1 MSNIIAQTI
10 EQISKEKNVDP
21 AIIISAL
28 EDAMVA
34 ASRKYYK
41 TSEDIHARFDP
52 ETGSVEIFAVKRV
65 VETVEN
71 PTLEIALSE
80 ALEIDETLEVDDTV
94 EIPKPMDVLG
104 RIAAQTAKQVILQ
117 KVREAERQN
126 IYDEYSQKISEMVNG
141 VVKRFEGPDIIVD
154 IGKTEALLPLREQSR
169 AEIYKQ
175 GERIRAVIV
184 KVLPAAKGPQVILS
198 RIDPQ
203 LLVHLF
209 EMEIPEI
216 YDGTIVVKNAV
227 HEPGDRAKV
236 AVASLDRDVDPV
248 GACVGMKGS
257 RINSIIREIRGEKI
271 DIVQWSDDPAQYAAN
286 ALNPAKISKVLILDA
301 SAKHMEVIVEEKQQ
315 SLAIG
320 KKGQNVRLASRLIGW
335 QIDVKSEEQKKQEVL
350 SVMESLTSSS
360 TSLSELEG
368 ISDRII
374 ASLREAGIENVE
386 RILELDEAGLREIP
400 GIGEKTAARIMEV
413 ARDLFEEVE
422 IEVPEGVDLP
432 TAIAAAREEAPA
444 EEEAVAEEEALA
456 AEPAPAAEAA
466 EEEAPAEEE
475 AVAAEAATAAE
486 AAEEEAVAEEEAPA
500 EKEAVA
506 EEEALAAEAATAAEA
521 AEEEAPAEE
530 EAVAEEEALAAE
542 AATAAEAAPGEEK
555 ASGLEN
561 GDEKDRTE

>member
-21 AIIISAL
+21 KIIISAL

-34 ASRKYYK
+34 ASRKFYK
-41 TSEDIHARFDP
+41 TSEDINARFDP
-52 ETGSVEIFAVKRV
+52 ETGTVEIFAVRRV

-71 PTLEIALSE
+71 PSLEISLAE
-80 ALEIDETLEVDDTV
+80 AKEIDSSLEIDDTV
-94 EIPKPMDVLG
+94 EIPKPTDVLG

-126 IYDEYSQKISEMVNG
+126 IFNEYSQKIGEMVNG
-141 VVKRFEGPDIIVD
+141 IAKRFEGPDIIVD

-169 AEIYKQ
+169 AETYKQ

-184 KVLPAAKGPQVILS
+184 KVLPVAKGPQVILS
-198 RIDPQ
+198 RTDPQ
-203 LLVHLF
+203 LLVSLF

-216 YDGTIVVKNAV
+216 YDGTIVVKSAV
-227 HEPGDRAKV
+227 HEPGDRAKIS
-236 AVASLDRDVDPV
+236 VASLDRDVDPV

-257 RINSIIREIRGEKI
+257 RINAIIRELRGEKI

-286 ALNPAKISKVLILDA
+286 ALNPAKISKVLIIDP
-301 SAKHMEVIVEEKQQ
+301 SEKRMEVIVEEKQQ

-368 ISDRII
+368 VSDRVIEK
-374 ASLREAGIENVE
+374 LRESGIENVE
-386 RILELDEAGLREIP
+386 RILELGEEKLKEIQ
-400 GIGEKTAARIMEV
+400 GIGDKTAAKVMEA

-422 IEVPEGVDLP
+422 IEVPEGMDLP
-432 TAIAAAREEAPA
+432 TAFKAAAESEKQAK
-444 EEEAVAEEEALA
+444 A
-456 AEPAPAAEAA
+456 AIFGSDSGAAA
-466 EEEAPAEEE
+466 EETSAAAGEATEDGAEGTP
-475 AVAAEAATAAE
+475 EAASQDAE
-486 AAEEEAVAEEEAPA
+486 STSAE
-500 EKEAVA
+500 
-506 EEEALAAEAATAAEA
+506 
-521 AEEEAPAEE
+521 
-530 EAVAEEEALAAE
+530 
-542 AATAAEAAPGEEK
+542 
-555 ASGLEN
+555 
-561 GDEKDRTE
+561 DESKD

>member
-360 TSLSELEG
+360 TSLSELDG
-368 ISDRII
+368 IDLELIT
-374 ASLREAGIENVE
+374 ALRQAGIENVE
-386 RILELDEAGLREIP
+386 RILELGEDGIRDLP
-400 GIGEKTAARIMEV
+400 GIGDDAVAKIMEK

-422 IEVPEGVDLP
+422 IEVPEGMDLP
-432 TAIAAAREEAPA
+432 TAIEAASPA
-444 EEEAVAEEEALA
+444 EADQSAADEASGKAPDEASGKTPDEA
-456 AEPAPAAEAA
+456 SEQTSDEASDNASDEAA
-466 EEEAPAEEE
+466 E
-475 AVAAEAATAAE
+475 TAG
-486 AAEEEAVAEEEAPA
+486 
-500 EKEAVA
+500 
-506 EEEALAAEAATAAEA
+506 
-521 AEEEAPAEE
+521 
-530 EAVAEEEALAAE
+530 
-542 AATAAEAAPGEEK
+542 GE
-555 ASGLEN
+555 
-561 GDEKDRTE
+561 DRERP

>member
-21 AIIISAL
+21 KIIISAL

-34 ASRKYYK
+34 ASRKFYK
-41 TSEDIHARFDP
+41 TNEDINARFDP
-52 ETGSVEIFAVKRV
+52 ETGMVEIFAVRRV

-71 PTLEIALSE
+71 PSLEISLTDAK
-80 ALEIDETLEVDDTV
+80 EIDDTLEVDDTV
-94 EIPKPMDVLG
+94 EIPKPTDVLG

-126 IYDEYSQKISEMVNG
+126 IYNDYSQKIGEMVNG
-141 VVKRFEGPDIIVD
+141 VAKRFEGPDIIVD

-169 AEIYKQ
+169 AETYKQ

-184 KVLPAAKGPQVILS
+184 KVLPVAKGPQVILS
-198 RIDPQ
+198 RTDSQ
-203 LLVHLF
+203 LLIRLF

-216 YDGTIVVKNAV
+216 YDGTIVVKSAV
-227 HEPGDRAKV
+227 HEPADRAKV

-257 RINSIIREIRGEKI
+257 RINSIIRELRGEKI
-271 DIVQWSDDPAQYAAN
+271 DIVQWSEDPAQYAAN
-286 ALNPAKISKVLILDA
+286 ALNPAKISKVLIIDPA
-301 SAKHMEVIVEEKQQ
+301 EKRMEVIVEEKQQ

-374 ASLREAGIENVE
+374 EKLRESGIENVE
-386 RILELDEAGLREIP
+386 RILELGEDKLKDIP
-400 GIGEKTAARIMEV
+400 GVGDKTAIKIMEA

-422 IEVPEGVDLP
+422 IEIPEGMDLP
-432 TAIAAAREEAPA
+432 TAIQATS
-444 EEEAVAEEEALA
+444 EEEPTEETNTESDSPSSVENPLEISSAKSEDATDAKEVPGTSSEIAEL
-456 AEPAPAAEAA
+456 P
-466 EEEAPAEEE
+466 
-475 AVAAEAATAAE
+475 
-486 AAEEEAVAEEEAPA
+486 
-500 EKEAVA
+500 
-506 EEEALAAEAATAAEA
+506 
-521 AEEEAPAEE
+521 
-530 EAVAEEEALAAE
+530 
-542 AATAAEAAPGEEK
+542 
-555 ASGLEN
+555 S
-561 GDEKDRTE
+561 DEDDKKV

>member
-21 AIIISAL
+21 KIIISAL

-34 ASRKYYK
+34 ASRKFYK
-41 TSEDIHARFDP
+41 TNEDISARFDP
-52 ETGSVEIFAVKRV
+52 ETGMVEIFAVRRV
-65 VETVEN
+65 VENVEN
-71 PTLEIALSE
+71 PSLEISLADAKEIDSTLEI
-80 ALEIDETLEVDDTV
+80 DDTV
-94 EIPKPMDVLG
+94 EIPKPTDVLG

-126 IYDEYSQKISEMVNG
+126 IYNDYSQKIGEMVNG
-141 VVKRFEGPDIIVD
+141 VAKRFEGPDIIVD

-169 AEIYKQ
+169 AETYKQ
-175 GERIRAVIV
+175 GDRIRAVIV
-184 KVLPAAKGPQVILS
+184 KVLPVAKGPQVILS
-198 RIDPQ
+198 RSDSQ
-203 LLVHLF
+203 LIVRLF

-257 RINSIIREIRGEKI
+257 RINSIIRELRGEKI
-271 DIVQWSDDPAQYAAN
+271 DIVQWSDDAAQYAAN
-286 ALNPAKISKVLILDA
+286 ALNPAKISKVLILDQ
-301 SAKHMEVIVEEKQQ
+301 SEKRMEVIVEEKQQ

-374 ASLREAGIENVE
+374 EKLREFGIENVE
-386 RILELDEAGLREIP
+386 RILELGEEKLKEIP
-400 GIGEKTAARIMEV
+400 GFGDKTAAKIMEA

-422 IEVPEGVDLP
+422 IEVPEGMDLP
-432 TAIAAAREEAPA
+432 TAIRAAES
-444 EEEAVAEEEALA
+444 EEESSEETEEPELHSGPAVDSAPDITSTAPEETAVT
-456 AEPAPAAEAA
+456 
-466 EEEAPAEEE
+466 EEIPQGSPKSTE
-475 AVAAEAATAAE
+475 
-486 AAEEEAVAEEEAPA
+486 
-500 EKEAVA
+500 
-506 EEEALAAEAATAAEA
+506 
-521 AEEEAPAEE
+521 
-530 EAVAEEEALAAE
+530 
-542 AATAAEAAPGEEK
+542 
-555 ASGLEN
+555 
-561 GDEKDRTE
+561 DKDG

>member
-21 AIIISAL
+21 KIIISAL

-34 ASRKYYK
+34 ASRKFYK
-41 TSEDIHARFDP
+41 TNEDINARFDP
-52 ETGSVEIFAVKRV
+52 ETGMVEIFAVRRV

-71 PTLEIALSE
+71 PSLEISLSDAKE
-80 ALEIDETLEVDDTV
+80 IDSSLEIDDTV
-94 EIPKPMDVLG
+94 EIPKPTDVLG

-126 IYDEYSQKISEMVNG
+126 IFNEYSQKIGEMVNG
-141 VVKRFEGPDIIVD
+141 IAKRFEGPDIIVD

-184 KVLPAAKGPQVILS
+184 KVLPVAKGPQVILS
-198 RIDPQ
+198 RTDPQ
-203 LLVHLF
+203 LLVRLF

-216 YDGTIVVKNAV
+216 YDGTIVVKSAV

-257 RINSIIREIRGEKI
+257 RINAIIRELRGEKI

-286 ALNPAKISKVLILDA
+286 ALNPAKISKVLIIEP
-301 SAKHMEVIVEEKQQ
+301 SEKRMEVIVEEKQQ

-360 TSLSELEG
+360 TSLTELEG
-368 ISDRII
+368 ISDRMIER
-374 ASLREAGIENVE
+374 LREAGIENVE
-386 RILELDEAGLREIP
+386 RILELGEDKLKEIP
-400 GIGEKTAARIMEV
+400 GVGDKTAAKIME
-413 ARDLFEEVE
+413 AAKDLFEEVE
-422 IEVPEGVDLP
+422 IEVPEGMDLP
-432 TAIAAAREEAPA
+432 TAIQAASPEEENSADEAAASESDSK
-444 EEEAVAEEEALA
+444 
-456 AEPAPAAEAA
+456 
-466 EEEAPAEEE
+466 
-475 AVAAEAATAAE
+475 TAAE
-486 AAEEEAVAEEEAPA
+486 ASQADAGGSAEEKTETDEAPESPSKAADPANA
-500 EKEAVA
+500 E
-506 EEEALAAEAATAAEA
+506 
-521 AEEEAPAEE
+521 
-530 EAVAEEEALAAE
+530 
-542 AATAAEAAPGEEK
+542 
-555 ASGLEN
+555 
-561 GDEKDRTE
+561 DDTEH

>member
-21 AIIISAL
+21 KIIISAL

-34 ASRKYYK
+34 ASRKFYK
-41 TSEDIHARFDP
+41 TSEDINARFDP
-52 ETGSVEIFAVKRV
+52 ETGMIEIFAVRRV

-71 PTLEIALSE
+71 PSLEISLAE
-80 ALEIDETLEVDDTV
+80 AKEIDDTLQIDDTV

-126 IYDEYSQKISEMVNG
+126 IYNEYSQKIGEMVNG
-141 VVKRFEGPDIIVD
+141 VAKRFEGPDIIVD

-169 AEIYKQ
+169 AETYKQ

-184 KVLPAAKGPQVILS
+184 KVLPVAKGPQVILS
-198 RIDPQ
+198 RTDPQ
-203 LLVHLF
+203 LLIRLF

-216 YDGTIVVKNAV
+216 YDGTIVVKSAV

-257 RINSIIREIRGEKI
+257 RINSIIRELRGEKI

-286 ALNPAKISKVLILDA
+286 ALNPAKISKVLVIDP
-301 SAKHMEVIVEEKQQ
+301 SEKRMEVIVEEKQQ

-368 ISDRII
+368 ISDRMIER
-374 ASLREAGIENVE
+374 LRESGIENVE
-386 RILELDEAGLREIP
+386 RILELGEDKLKEIP
-400 GIGEKTAARIMEV
+400 GVGDKTAAKIMEA

-422 IEVPEGVDLP
+422 IEVPEGMDLP
-432 TAIAAAREEAPA
+432 TAIQASPANEA
-444 EEEAVAEEEALA
+444 EG
-456 AEPAPAAEAA
+456 AA
-466 EEEAPAEEE
+466 EESQDSE
-475 AVAAEAATAAE
+475 AEAE
-486 AAEEEAVAEEEAPA
+486 KSESNAPQA
-500 EKEAVA
+500 
-506 EEEALAAEAATAAEA
+506 
-521 AEEEAPAEE
+521 
-530 EAVAEEEALAAE
+530 
-542 AATAAEAAPGEEK
+542 AAPESEESSGTSSEVADTTANDDDK
-555 ASGLEN
+555 AV
-561 GDEKDRTE
+561 

>member
-21 AIIISAL
+21 NIIISAL

-41 TSEDIHARFDP
+41 TNEDINARFDP
-52 ETGSVEIFAVKRV
+52 ETGTVEIFAVKRV

-71 PTLEIALSE
+71 PNLEISLRE
-80 ALEIDETLEVDDTV
+80 AIEIDETLEIDDTV
-94 EIPKPMDVLG
+94 EIPKPTDVLG

-126 IYDEYSQKISEMVNG
+126 IYEEYSQKISEMVNG
-141 VVKRFEGPDIIVD
+141 VAKRFEGPDIIVD

-169 AEIYKQ
+169 AETYKQ

-184 KVLPAAKGPQVILS
+184 KVLPVAKGPQVILS

-216 YDGTIVVKNAV
+216 YDGTIVVKSAV

-257 RINSIIREIRGEKI
+257 RINSIIRELRGEKI
-271 DIVQWSDDPAQYAAN
+271 DIVQWSEDPAQYAAN
-286 ALNPAKISKVLILDA
+286 ALNPAKISKVLILDPA
-301 SAKHMEVIVEEKQQ
+301 EKHMEVIVEEKQQ

-368 ISDRII
+368 ISDDLIEV
-374 ASLREAGIENVE
+374 LKEAGIENVE
-386 RILELDEAGLREIP
+386 RILELGEEELKDIP
-400 GIGEKTAARIMEV
+400 GIEEETAARILE
-413 ARDLFEEVE
+413 ASRDLFEEVE
-422 IEVPEGVDLP
+422 IEVPEGIDLP
-432 TAIAAAREEAPA
+432 TAIQAAEEGETLEDTDEDSDQETISAA
-444 EEEAVAEEEALA
+444 DTENSIEASINEEEASETESDDENSAEESSS
-456 AEPAPAAEAA
+456 
-466 EEEAPAEEE
+466 EEEG
-475 AVAAEAATAAE
+475 
-486 AAEEEAVAEEEAPA
+486 
-500 EKEAVA
+500 K
-506 EEEALAAEAATAAEA
+506 L
-521 AEEEAPAEE
+521 
-530 EAVAEEEALAAE
+530 
-542 AATAAEAAPGEEK
+542 
-555 ASGLEN
+555 
-561 GDEKDRTE
+561 

>member
-21 AIIISAL
+21 KIIISAL

-34 ASRKYYK
+34 ASRKFYK
-41 TSEDIHARFDP
+41 TSEDISARFDP
-52 ETGSVEIFAVKRV
+52 ETGMVEIFAVRRV
-65 VETVEN
+65 VENVEN
-71 PTLEIALSE
+71 PSLEISLADAKEIDSTLEI
-80 ALEIDETLEVDDTV
+80 DDTV
-94 EIPKPMDVLG
+94 EIPKPTDVLG

-126 IYDEYSQKISEMVNG
+126 IFNDYSQKIGEMVNG
-141 VVKRFEGPDIIVD
+141 VAKRFEGPDIIVD

-169 AEIYKQ
+169 AETYKQ
-175 GERIRAVIV
+175 GDRIRAVIV
-184 KVLPAAKGPQVILS
+184 KVLPVAKGPQVILS
-198 RIDPQ
+198 RTDSQ
-203 LLVHLF
+203 LIVRLF

-257 RINSIIREIRGEKI
+257 RINSIIRELRGEKI
-271 DIVQWSDDPAQYAAN
+271 DIVQWSDDAAQYAAN
-286 ALNPAKISKVLILDA
+286 ALNPAKISKVLILDQ
-301 SAKHMEVIVEEKQQ
+301 SEKRMEVIVEEKQQ

-368 ISDRII
+368 ISDRVIEK
-374 ASLREAGIENVE
+374 LRESGIENVE
-386 RILELDEAGLREIP
+386 RILELGEEKLKEIP
-400 GIGEKTAARIMEV
+400 GFGDKTAAKIMEA

-422 IEVPEGVDLP
+422 IEVPEGMDLP
-432 TAIAAAREEAPA
+432 TAIRAAESEEESSEEAEPEP
-444 EEEAVAEEEALA
+444 EETKLHSG
-456 AEPAPAAEAA
+456 PAADSAPDTSSTA
-466 EEEAPAEEE
+466 PEETAVTEEI
-475 AVAAEAATAAE
+475 
-486 AAEEEAVAEEEAPA
+486 PQ
-500 EKEAVA
+500 
-506 EEEALAAEAATAAEA
+506 
-521 AEEEAPAEE
+521 
-530 EAVAEEEALAAE
+530 
-542 AATAAEAAPGEEK
+542 
-555 ASGLEN
+555 ASSTST
-561 GDEKDRTE
+561 KDKNS

>member
-21 AIIISAL
+21 KIIISAL

-34 ASRKYYK
+34 ASRKFYK
-41 TSEDIHARFDP
+41 TNEDINARFDP
-52 ETGSVEIFAVKRV
+52 ETGVVEIFAVRRV

-71 PTLEIALSE
+71 PSLEISLNE
-80 ALEIDETLEVDDTV
+80 AKEIDGSLEVDDTV
-94 EIPKPMDVLG
+94 EIPKPTDVLG

-126 IYDEYSQKISEMVNG
+126 IFNEYSQKIGEMVNG
-141 VVKRFEGPDIIVD
+141 VAKRFEGPDIIVD

-169 AEIYKQ
+169 AETYKQ

-184 KVLPAAKGPQVILS
+184 KVLPVAKGPQVILS
-198 RIDPQ
+198 RTDPQ
-203 LLVHLF
+203 LLVRLF

-216 YDGTIVVKNAV
+216 YDGTIVVKSAV
-227 HEPGDRAKV
+227 HEPGDRAKI

-257 RINSIIREIRGEKI
+257 RINAIIRELRGEKI

-286 ALNPAKISKVLILDA
+286 ALNPAKISKVLIIDP
-301 SAKHMEVIVEEKQQ
+301 SEKRMEVIVEEKQQ

-360 TSLSELEG
+360 TSLTELEG

-374 ASLREAGIENVE
+374 ERLREAGIENVE
-386 RILELDEAGLREIP
+386 RILELGEEKLKEIP
-400 GIGEKTAARIMEV
+400 GVGDKTAAKIME
-413 ARDLFEEVE
+413 AAKDLFEEVE
-422 IEVPEGVDLP
+422 IEVPEGMDLP
-432 TAIAAAREEAPA
+432 TAIQA
-444 EEEAVAEEEALA
+444 
-456 AEPAPAAEAA
+456 AA
-466 EEEAPAEEE
+466 EEETADAEPDSESDAEAPAQDTSAGANAAAEQNTETAEESGTDPKAAKPAKAEEE
-475 AVAAEAATAAE
+475 T
-486 AAEEEAVAEEEAPA
+486 
-500 EKEAVA
+500 KE
-506 EEEALAAEAATAAEA
+506 
-521 AEEEAPAEE
+521 
-530 EAVAEEEALAAE
+530 
-542 AATAAEAAPGEEK
+542 
-555 ASGLEN
+555 
-561 GDEKDRTE
+561 

>member
-21 AIIISAL
+21 KIIISAL

-34 ASRKYYK
+34 ASRKFYK
-41 TSEDIHARFDP
+41 TNEDINARFDP
-52 ETGSVEIFAVKRV
+52 ETGTVEIFAVRRV
-65 VETVEN
+65 VEAVEN
-71 PTLEIALSE
+71 PSLEISLGDAKEIDDTLEI
-80 ALEIDETLEVDDTV
+80 DDTV
-94 EIPKPMDVLG
+94 EIPKPTDVLG

-126 IYDEYSQKISEMVNG
+126 IFNDYSQKIGEMVNG
-141 VVKRFEGPDIIVD
+141 VAKRFEGPDIIVD

-169 AEIYKQ
+169 AETYKQ

-184 KVLPAAKGPQVILS
+184 KVLPVAKGPQVILS
-198 RIDPQ
+198 RADSQ
-203 LLVHLF
+203 LLIRLF

-216 YDGTIVVKNAV
+216 YDGTIVVKSAV

-257 RINSIIREIRGEKI
+257 RINSIIRELRGEKI
-271 DIVQWSDDPAQYAAN
+271 DIVQWSEDAAQYAAN
-286 ALNPAKISKVLILDA
+286 ALNPAKISKVLIIDPA
-301 SAKHMEVIVEEKQQ
+301 EKRMEVIVEEKQQ

-374 ASLREAGIENVE
+374 ERLRESGIENVE
-386 RILELDEAGLREIP
+386 RILELGEDKLKEIP
-400 GIGEKTAARIMEV
+400 GVGDKTAAKIMES

-422 IEVPEGVDLP
+422 IEVPEGMDLP
-432 TAIAAAREEAPA
+432 TAIQASDEEESAEAPA
-444 EEEAVAEEEALA
+444 ESDSQS
-456 AEPAPAAEAA
+456 
-466 EEEAPAEEE
+466 
-475 AVAAEAATAAE
+475 ATAESDTESSPANSNAAGE
-486 AAEEEAVAEEEAPA
+486 ADEPEETS
-500 EKEAVA
+500 EKSSKAGRKTNA
-506 EEEALAAEAATAAEA
+506 GD
-521 AEEEAPAEE
+521 
-530 EAVAEEEALAAE
+530 
-542 AATAAEAAPGEEK
+542 GE
-555 ASGLEN
+555 
-561 GDEKDRTE
+561 

>member
-21 AIIISAL
+21 KIIISAL

-34 ASRKYYK
+34 ASRKFYK
-41 TSEDIHARFDP
+41 TNEDINARFDP
-52 ETGSVEIFAVKRV
+52 ETGMVEIFAVRRV
-65 VETVEN
+65 VESVEN
-71 PTLEIALSE
+71 PSLEISLEE
-80 ALEIDETLEVDDTV
+80 AKEIDNSLEIDDTV
-94 EIPKPMDVLG
+94 EIPKPTDVLG

-126 IYDEYSQKISEMVNG
+126 IFNEYSQKIGEMVNG

-169 AEIYKQ
+169 AETYKQ

-184 KVLPAAKGPQVILS
+184 KVLPVAKGPQVILS
-198 RIDPQ
+198 RTDPQ
-203 LLVHLF
+203 LLVRLF

-216 YDGTIVVKNAV
+216 YDGTIVVKSAV

-257 RINSIIREIRGEKI
+257 RINSIIRELRGEKI
-271 DIVQWSDDPAQYAAN
+271 DIVQWSEDSAQYAAN
-286 ALNPAKISKVLILDA
+286 ALNPAKISKVLIIDQA
-301 SAKHMEVIVEEKQQ
+301 DKRMEVIVEEKQQ

-368 ISDRII
+368 ISDRVIEK
-374 ASLREAGIENVE
+374 LRGSGIENVE
-386 RILELDEAGLREIP
+386 RILELGEDKLKEIP
-400 GIGEKTAARIMEV
+400 GIGEKTAVKIMEA

-422 IEVPEGVDLP
+422 IEVPEGMDLP
-432 TAIAAAREEAPA
+432 TAIKAAES
-444 EEEAVAEEEALA
+444 EEEAAADEKTELASETAGDISSTASEEAA
-456 AEPAPAAEAA
+456 VTEVSQASSESSGSQST
-466 EEEAPAEEE
+466 EEN
-475 AVAAEAATAAE
+475 
-486 AAEEEAVAEEEAPA
+486 
-500 EKEAVA
+500 K
-506 EEEALAAEAATAAEA
+506 
-521 AEEEAPAEE
+521 
-530 EAVAEEEALAAE
+530 
-542 AATAAEAAPGEEK
+542 
-555 ASGLEN
+555 
-561 GDEKDRTE
+561 

>member
-21 AIIISAL
+21 KIIISAL

-34 ASRKYYK
+34 ASRKFYK
-41 TSEDIHARFDP
+41 TNEDINARFDP
-52 ETGSVEIFAVKRV
+52 ETGMVEIFAVRRV

-71 PTLEIALSE
+71 PSLEISLSDAKQIDDTLEI
-80 ALEIDETLEVDDTV
+80 DDTV
-94 EIPKPMDVLG
+94 EIPKPTDVLG

-126 IYDEYSQKISEMVNG
+126 IFNEYSQKIGEMVNG
-141 VVKRFEGPDIIVD
+141 VAKRFEGPDIIVD

-169 AEIYKQ
+169 AETYKQ
-175 GERIRAVIV
+175 GERLRAVIV
-184 KVLPAAKGPQVILS
+184 KVLPVAKGPQVILS
-198 RIDPQ
+198 RTDPQ
-203 LLVHLF
+203 LLVRLF

-216 YDGTIVVKNAV
+216 YDGTIVVKSAV

-257 RINSIIREIRGEKI
+257 RINSIIRELRGEKI

-286 ALNPAKISKVLILDA
+286 ALNPAKISKVLIIDA
-301 SAKHMEVIVEEKQQ
+301 SEKHMEVIVEEKQQ

-360 TSLSELEG
+360 TPLSELEG
-368 ISDRII
+368 ISERLIEL
-374 ASLREAGIENVE
+374 LREYNIENVE
-386 RILELDEAGLREIP
+386 RILELGEEQLKDIP
-400 GIGEKTAARIMEV
+400 GIGEKTATKIMDA

-422 IEVPEGVDLP
+422 IEVPEGIDLP
-432 TAIAAAREEAPA
+432 TAISA
-444 EEEAVAEEEALA
+444 
-456 AEPAPAAEAA
+456 AA
-466 EEEAPAEEE
+466 EEENSESQPGD
-475 AVAAEAATAAE
+475 AVADKDQNDSEPDGDGGEISAAPSETAAE
-486 AAEEEAVAEEEAPA
+486 EVTEIPAGQEEATGDSDAGEEE
-500 EKEAVA
+500 K
-506 EEEALAAEAATAAEA
+506 
-521 AEEEAPAEE
+521 
-530 EAVAEEEALAAE
+530 
-542 AATAAEAAPGEEK
+542 
-555 ASGLEN
+555 
-561 GDEKDRTE
+561 